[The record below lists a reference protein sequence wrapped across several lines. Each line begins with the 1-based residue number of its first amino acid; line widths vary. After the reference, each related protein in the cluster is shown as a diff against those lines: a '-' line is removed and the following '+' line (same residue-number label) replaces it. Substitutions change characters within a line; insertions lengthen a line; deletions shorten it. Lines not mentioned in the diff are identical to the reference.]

1 MFSRAVSVIFAP
13 QIDSWTEIKLM
24 MCVYKSVNY
33 TPCDMTC
40 ITGVKLSPS
49 RFFNIYFSY

>member
-1 MFSRAVSVIFAP
+1 MLNSVVSVIFAP

-33 TPCDMTC
+33 TPRDMTC
-40 ITGVKLSPS
+40 ITGVKLSPTS
-49 RFFNIYFSY
+49 FFNIYFSY

>member
-1 MFSRAVSVIFAP
+1 MSVIFAP